1 MRQIIIIG
9 GGLSGLICSMDLQNS
24 GFQTLVIE
32 KKNYPFHRV
41 CGEYISNE
49 VRPFLS
55 TLGIH
60 PEELGAATFNHF
72 QLSSITG
79 KELRLPLDLGG
90 FGISRFSLDQYF
102 YEKAQAAGV
111 TFITGKKVQNVQYL
125 QDHFEVELQGG
136 AIEKGQ
142 FVIGAYGK
150 RSKLDQV
157 MKRPFFSKRSPYMGV
172 KYHIKY
178 PDQPA
183 DLISLHNFKDGYCG
197 INKVEGNAYNL
208 CYLTA
213 RSNLK
218 TTISEMEENTLYANP
233 FLREI
238 FTSAEF
244 VFEKPLVINEISFE
258 TKEPVTNHMLMCGDA
273 AGMITPLCGNGMA
286 MAIHSAKILSEVII
300 KYALEKDAQLILEKA
315 YTKAWNQLFKNRLWK
330 GRQIQK
336 LFGHTWASELSVD
349 LANKVPAIGNFIM
362 KQTHGDVF

>member
-9 GGLSGLICSMDLQNS
+9 GGLSGLICSLNLQKS

-49 VRPFLS
+49 VRPFLAS
-55 TLGIH
+55 LGIH
-60 PEELGAATFNHF
+60 PEELSAATLNHF
-72 QLSSITG
+72 QLSSVTG
-79 KELRLPLDLGG
+79 KELILPLDLGG
-90 FGISRFSLDQYF
+90 FGISRFTLDHF
-102 YEKAQAAGV
+102 IYEKAKAAGV
-111 TFITGKKVQNVQYL
+111 SFIIGKKVQNVKYL

-136 AIEKGQ
+136 AIEKGH

-157 MKRPFFSKRSPYMGV
+157 MKRKFFSKRSPYMGV
-172 KYHIKY
+172 KYHINY
-178 PDQPA
+178 PEQAP
-183 DLISLHNFKDGYCG
+183 DLISLHNFKNGYCG

-213 RSNLK
+213 RSNLT
-218 TTISEMEENTLYANP
+218 TTIAEMEENTLFDNP

-244 VFEKPLVINEISFE
+244 IFKKPLVINEISFE
-258 TKEPVTNHMLMCGDA
+258 TKELVANHIFMCGDA

-300 KYALEKDAQLILEKA
+300 KYAHQKNAQLIIEKA
-315 YTKAWNQLFKNRLWK
+315 YNKEWNKYFKARLWK

-336 LFGHTWASELSVD
+336 LFGQSWVSNVSVEL
-349 LANKVPAIGNFIM
+349 ARKVPPFANFIM
-362 KQTHGDVF
+362 KQTHGDPF